1 MAKRKSRGK
10 SAFINNAMG
19 APFLG
24 DKDSTKVMKYG
35 SPLDPQ
41 AWNRMNYADKQKRLK
56 GEIGMGDNLRRA
68 QIAKQQEIAD
78 ARRKYYYGMV
88 TPLEKKMSESVVSDL
103 TTDRN
108 VISDRAM
115 QDVGDAFARA
125 RGATQRM
132 RERYGIQAR
141 PEDERVQNI
150 EEARAKVNA
159 GNQAVEDTRARGTR
173 NAAMMG
179 RLGMNIPGQATAG
192 MSAGGNAMANQY
204 DYQALLTSGK
214 ISNDLSRD
222 QAGSSSV
229 ASIFQSFADGG
240 EVKKDD
246 SLDAIKWLRK
256 KLTGNR
262 ERPTYSINKD
272 ETRRLKDLEDGR
284 YADGGDVRGYGMGG
298 AVDLQT
304 NDFVIPADVPL
315 EAVVEIVREVDPEFA
330 EQLLAGVEA

>member
-1 MAKRKSRGK
+1 MAKKSKWLRVTG
-10 SAFINNAMG
+10 
-19 APFLG
+19 
-24 DKDSTKVMKYG
+24 YG
-35 SPLDPQ
+35 TPVDPQ
-41 AWNRMNYADKQKRLK
+41 AWNRMQYADKQKRLK
-56 GEIGMGDNLRRA
+56 GEVAQGDNLRRNL
-68 QIAKQQEIAD
+68 IDKQQEIAD

-88 TPLEKKMSESVVSDL
+88 APLEKKMSESVVSDL

-115 QDVGDAFARA
+115 QDVGDAFTRA

-150 EEARAKVNA
+150 EEARAKVNV
-159 GNQAVEDTRARGTR
+159 GNQAVDETRSRGTQ
-173 NAAMMG
+173 NAALMT

-214 ISNDLSRD
+214 ISNDMSRD
-222 QAGSSSV
+222 QAGSS
-229 ASIFQSFADGG
+229 AIADIFQSFADGG

-246 SLDAIKWLRK
+246 DSLNAVKWLRE

-262 ERPTYSINKD
+262 ERPTYSINRD
-272 ETRRLKDLEDGR
+272 ETRRLRDLEEGR

-298 AVDLQT
+298 AVNLETD
-304 NDFVIPADVPL
+304 DFVIPADVPV
-315 EAVVEIVREVDPEFA
+315 EAVVEIVRDVDPGFA
-330 EQLLAGVEA
+330 EQLLAEVEA